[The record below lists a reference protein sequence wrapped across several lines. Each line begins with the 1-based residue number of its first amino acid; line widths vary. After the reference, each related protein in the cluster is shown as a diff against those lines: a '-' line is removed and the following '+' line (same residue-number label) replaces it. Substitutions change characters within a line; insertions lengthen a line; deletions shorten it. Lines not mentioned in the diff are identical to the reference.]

1 MIPRPLMRITILSAW
16 VATLAGIAL
25 AAPPEPFADGDPGA
39 GKPLV
44 EKDCVACHIT
54 RAGGDGTTMYL
65 RSDRRVN
72 TPQQL
77 LAQVRYCNTELG
89 TNYFPDEEAH
99 VAAYLNAQYYRFKP

>member
-1 MIPRPLMRITILSAW
+1 MRITALAAW
-16 VATLAGIAL
+16 FSIQSSIAL
-25 AAPPEPFADGDPGA
+25 AAPPEPFADGDPSA

-44 EKDCVACHIT
+44 EKDCVACHVK
-54 RAGGDGTTMYL
+54 RLGGDGTRMYL

-72 TPQQL
+72 TAQQL

-99 VAAYLNAQYYRFKP
+99 VAAFLNAQYYHFKP